1 MNDNALIL
9 TAYSSSTT
17 PVTDSQDLL
26 RRATQ
31 LTFTTIFPGGVFA
44 TLKCF
49 IAVDPTSSI
58 ALAAGQRLVARNGL
72 TVCWEGMITSVAR
85 ISGSAQMGVDINAAG
100 YWGQLLERRGW
111 EKRWADNRLEE
122 AIWPYTAGA
131 SGAAKCTTDRSNRM
145 RFTPKGV
152 AWAINNF
159 ASQIYTMPT
168 GETVKRV
175 TLSYDMQEAAQAWKL
190 ALNNL
195 ATFADVWAVTASGTG
210 TRDDT
215 LGTPAQSVEIYFQAA
230 ANQTP
235 VEDGTYYG
243 QISGVM
249 VYSEIGTITAQ
260 SIAKNIRAKLTELNS
275 DETRIGA
282 PGFTLEP
289 FMSNGREAMASI
301 LTRAASYGDGSYNSW
316 AAYLV
321 ESDLATTPDGKPVL
335 ALTQYPALTSYDY
348 AVRLDDPNLTGEL
361 TVVYDLDAVRNWIA
375 VKYRDELN
383 NRDVILTPDDDANL
397 KDTTSITA
405 YGQRETP
412 QPLDASTTSATVAK
426 NLARRYLA
434 AYKDPRLYV
443 SGPIV
448 VKGFIRNATG
458 GRVPASQIRAGMRIR
473 VENYLTDL
481 ASVSGAGLT
490 FVITQTDYNDDAQ
503 TCSISTGVPDDLA
516 VFLAQLS
523 FRT

>member
-1 MNDNALIL
+1 MNDNNLVL

-17 PVTDSQDLL
+17 PITDPQELL
-26 RRATQ
+26 RRATS
-31 LTFTTIFPGGVFA
+31 LRFSTIFPAGVFA
-44 TLKCF
+44 TLECF
-49 IAVDPTSSI
+49 IAADPTA
-58 ALAAGQRLVARNGL
+58 ALAVAAGQRIVARNGL
-72 TVCWEGMITSVAR
+72 IVCWEGLITSVTR
-85 ISGSAQMGVDINAAG
+85 IFGSTQMGIKIAAVG
-100 YWGQLLERRGW
+100 FWGQILERRTW
-111 EKRWADNRLEE
+111 EKRWADNRLTD
-122 AIWPYTAGA
+122 ALWVWQTTA
-131 SGAAKCTTDRSNRM
+131 SGAEKCSADRINRL
-145 RFTPKGV
+145 RATPKGV
-152 AWAINNF
+152 AWANNDQ
-159 ASQIYTMPT
+159 ALLQYSMPT
-168 GETVKRV
+168 GETIKRV
-175 TLSYDMQEAAQAWKL
+175 TLAYDMQEAAQAWL
-190 ALNNL
+190 LGLYNN
-195 ATFADVWAVTASGTG
+195 AAGAFVWSVTASGTG

-215 LGTPAQSVEIYFQAA
+215 PATPSQAMQLAFRSQAA
-230 ANQTP
+230 QTP
-235 VEDGTYYG
+235 TEDGTYYG

-249 VYSEIGTITAQ
+249 VYSETGTITAQ

-289 FMSNGREAMASI
+289 FMSNGREPMASI
-301 LTRAASYGDGSYNSW
+301 LNRATSYGDGSYNSW

-335 ALTQYPALTSYDY
+335 ALTQYPALTAYDY
-348 AVRLDDPNLTGEL
+348 AVRVDDPNVDGTI
-361 TVVYDLDAVRNWIA
+361 TIVYDLESVRNWIT
-375 VKYRDELN
+375 VSYRDELD

-412 QPLDASTTSATVAK
+412 QPLAAGTTSATVAK

-448 VKGFIRNATG
+448 VKGYIRNATG
-458 GRVPASQIRAGMRIR
+458 GLVPASQIRAGMRIK

-490 FVITQTDYNDDAQ
+490 FIITQTDYNDDTQ
-503 TCSISTGVPDDLA
+503 TCAVSTGVPDDLA